1 MIFRLSQKLNA
12 KIKAG
17 TMPALPLDENPFADW
32 SAHLFVA
39 DRTQYILLSNT
50 KSLYSTVIYGR
61 GITDESQF
69 LDHALSGLR
78 DFMQQD
84 GLEFVFRRFIAP
96 AGATVQFAKALDRS
110 VTSSINQL
118 VFHATAMLVEDGL
131 SPFEVG
137 FNLNDVLLS
146 AIAPSKSAKYGKP
159 QEAFKALM
167 GGMEGRQ
174 GMELKPTVD

>member
-1 MIFRLSQKLNA
+1 MIFRLSQKLTT

-17 TMPALPLDENPFADW
+17 TLPSLPLDDNPFADW

-50 KSLYSTVIYGR
+50 KSLYSTVMYGK

-69 LDHALSGLR
+69 LDHALSILR
-78 DFMQQD
+78 EFMQQD
-84 GLEFVFRRFIAP
+84 GQEFIFRRFIAP

-110 VTSSINQL
+110 ITSSINQL
-118 VFHATAMLVEDGL
+118 VFHATAILVEGNL

-137 FNLNDVLLS
+137 IKLNDVLLS
-146 AIAPSKSAKYGKP
+146 AIAPSKSAKYGVP
-159 QEAFKALM
+159 REAFKALASSI
-167 GGMEGRQ
+167 E
-174 GMELKPTVD
+174 P